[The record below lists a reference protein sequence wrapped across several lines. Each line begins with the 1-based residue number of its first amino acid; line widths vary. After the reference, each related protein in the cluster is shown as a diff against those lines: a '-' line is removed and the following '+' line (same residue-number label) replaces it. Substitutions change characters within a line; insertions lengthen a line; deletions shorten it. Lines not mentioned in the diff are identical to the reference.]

1 MNKKANLSNIRKF
14 PDIIYKIENAF
25 LVGLLLIM
33 ILVATGQIVMRNF
46 FGIALSW
53 GEVLVRILVL
63 WIGMAG
69 AMIASRKGNHIRIDL
84 VARYLPN
91 RLKNMAESFINLFSA
106 IICTIVAYYACQ
118 FVISEF
124 QYGGMAFADIP
135 VWICESIIPIA
146 FSVISFRY
154 YALFFIS
161 LKEI

>member
-1 MNKKANLSNIRKF
+1 MDKKANLSNTRKF
-14 PDIIYKIENAF
+14 LDFIYKIENAI

-33 ILVATGQIVMRNF
+33 IFVATGQIIMRNC

-91 RLKNMAESFINLFSA
+91 RFRNMAESFINLFSA
-106 IICTIVAYYACQ
+106 VICTIVAYYASR

-124 QYGGMAFADIP
+124 QYGGMAFANVP
-135 VWICESIIPIA
+135 VWVCELIIPIA
-146 FSVISFRY
+146 FWVISFRY
-154 YALFFIS
+154 YALFFIG